1 MNNRRNNCGWEI
13 HWLFISVGVT
23 IAFIGGLFTATIVG
37 AVIGIPMLLVAW
49 PLLKSPIVPAAC
61 T

>member
-1 MNNRRNNCGWEI
+1 MRKRQEHCGCEI
-13 HWLFISVGVT
+13 HMFFISVGVA

-37 AVIGIPMLLVAW
+37 AVIGIPMLLIAW

-61 T
+61 A